1 MSTTVTYKGDTIAT
15 VDNATKTLKTAGKY
29 LEDDITLSDISES
42 QGIVITDVLDEHG
55 GTIRHING
63 MVISGTKT
71 ITENGT
77 GIDVSAYSNVDVNVP
92 FDPLG
97 KNLEFVKS
105 LCNDS
110 YALEDTDY
118 ASWTPSTTAS
128 AIVASKT
135 LSPTYAGDTAN
146 YEYYLHWKFDAVVN
160 YAAGTTKKYA
170 TDREIVE
177 MWQLLSKR
185 PSSRVNIEAN
195 NFNGNY
201 CLTYLSPGFTSY
213 YDKNGTRTYT
223 WSASYGL
230 YIGATAATFSNS
242 TTDTPTI
249 TIKTPAINARCS
261 GSYFSTAMAAAVDQE
276 NSTVKLVGEMY
287 RVKAN
292 TSPMKKMFERIVN
305 IYNNPL

>member
-29 LEDDITLSDISES
+29 LEDDITLSDVSEN
-42 QGIVITDVLDEHG
+42 QAIVITDELDEHG

-63 MVISGTKT
+63 IVVAGTKT

-77 GIDVSAYSNVDVNVP
+77 GIDVLAYSNVDVNVP

-97 KNLEFVKS
+97 KNLEFVKN
-105 LCNDS
+105 LCSDS
-110 YALEDTDY
+110 YTLDETGY
-118 ASWTPSTTAS
+118 ASWTPSSTAS
-128 AIVASKT
+128 AIVASRT
-135 LSPTYAGDTAN
+135 LSPTYDGDTAN
-146 YEYYLHWKFDAVVN
+146 YEYYLHWKFDAVLN
-160 YAAGTTKKYA
+160 YEAGTTQQYM

-185 PSSRVNIEAN
+185 PSSRANITAN
-195 NFNGNY
+195 IFNGNY
-201 CLTYLSPGFTSY
+201 CATYLTTGFTSY
-213 YDKNGTRTYT
+213 YDKNKSRTYT

-230 YIGATAATFSNS
+230 YISATAATFSNS

-261 GSYFSTAMAAAVDQE
+261 GTYFSTARAAAVDQE
-276 NSTVKLVGEMY
+276 NTTLKLVGELY
-287 RVKAN
+287 RVRAN
-292 TSPMKKMFERIVN
+292 TSPMSKMFERVVN
-305 IYNNPL
+305 IYNTPL